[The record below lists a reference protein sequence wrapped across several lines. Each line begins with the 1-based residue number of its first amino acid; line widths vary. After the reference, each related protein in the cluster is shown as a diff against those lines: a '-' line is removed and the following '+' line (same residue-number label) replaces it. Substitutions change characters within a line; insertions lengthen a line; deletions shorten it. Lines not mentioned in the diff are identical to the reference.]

1 MKCPKCGA
9 EYACIKVIDSRE
21 TPPDN
26 NIRRRRECM
35 KCGNRFTTYEITSV
49 EKAIYERAERER
61 NAVLSGL
68 TRLCEK
74 YT

>member
-9 EYACIKVIDSRE
+9 GYACIRVIDSRE
-21 TPPDN
+21 TPPDG
-26 NIRRRRECM
+26 IRRRRQCS

-49 EKAIYERAERER
+49 EKALFEKAERER
-61 NAVLSGL
+61 TEMRNSL

-74 YT
+74 YS